1 MTELLITC
9 LALLAGLAIGG
20 GLCAWRTTR
29 TRQELIRTGDR
40 QKVEQEQLTL
50 RLTEQ
55 RQALEEQAAQLS
67 ALQATHAQATQTIAA
82 QGAQLTRLTQLEQHE
97 QTLRQE
103 LSQASSERAELKTAL
118 RQERQHHQ
126 DKLNQLAQAR
136 TDMSQQFENLASRI
150 FEEKGKKFQ
159 EQNRTSLEHLLNPLK
174 DNLTAFRKKVEETYD
189 RETQDRV
196 RLRTEI
202 EALAKSNQTISA
214 EATNLAQ
221 ALKGQNQAQGAWGE
235 MILEKV
241 LESSGL
247 ERGREYETQFS
258 AKNAEGKAARPDVVV
273 HLPNARDIII
283 DSKVSLNAYDR
294 YQNAETDTK
303 RAEALKDHIASLDGH
318 IRGLSKKNYQDIE
331 NVRSLDYVLLFIPIE
346 GAYSLAVQ
354 QRPEL
359 MDRALG
365 EKIIIVTPTTLLLA
379 LRTVENI
386 WRYERQN
393 KNAEDIARRAAAL
406 YDKFAGFTEDLA
418 RIQKALTTAQEATE
432 GAVNKLTTGRGNLV
446 SRIEWFRNNGG
457 VTSKKS
463 LPLCD
468 REEDGETKEQK

>member
-9 LALLAGLAIGG
+9 LALLAGLAIGA
-20 GLCAWRTTR
+20 GLCAWRTTK
-29 TRQELIRTGDR
+29 TRQELIRTSDR
-40 QKVEQEQLTL
+40 QKVEQEQLT
-50 RLTEQ
+50 RHFTEQ
-55 RQALEEQAAQLS
+55 KQALEAQAVQLS
-67 ALQATHAQATQTIAA
+67 TLQTAHAKATQTIAA
-82 QGAQLTRLTQLEQHE
+82 QEAQLLRLHQLEEQE
-97 QTLRQE
+97 QTLRQD
-103 LSQASSERAELKTAL
+103 LSQANAERAELKTAL
-118 RQERQHHQ
+118 AQERQHHQ
-126 DKLNQLAQAR
+126 DKLNQLEKAR
-136 TDMSQQFENLASRI
+136 ADMSQQFENLANRI
-150 FEEKGKKFQ
+150 LEEKGKKFQ
-159 EQNRTSLEHLLNPLK
+159 EQNKTSLEHLLNPLK

-189 RETQDRV
+189 KETQDRV

-202 EALAKSNQTISA
+202 EALAKSNQSISA

-247 ERGREYETQFS
+247 ERGRDYDTQFS
-258 AKNAEGKAARPDVVV
+258 TKTVEGKTARPDVVV

-294 YQNAETDTK
+294 YQNAETDSE
-303 RAEALKDHIASLDGH
+303 RAEALKNHITSLDGH
-318 IRGLSKKNYQDIE
+318 IRGLSKKDYQNIE

-354 QRPEL
+354 QRPDL
-359 MDRALG
+359 MDKALS

-406 YDKFAGFTEDLA
+406 YDKFAGFTDDMT

-446 SRIEWFRNNGG
+446 SRIAWFSNSGG

-463 LPLCD
+463 LPLHD
-468 REEDGETKEQK
+468 SDESDEEQH

>member
-9 LALLAGLAIGG
+9 LALLAGLAIGA
-20 GLCAWRTTR
+20 GLCTWRTTK

-40 QKVEQEQLTL
+40 QKVEQEQLAR

-55 RQALEEQAAQLS
+55 KQALEAQTAQLS
-67 ALQATHAQATQTIAA
+67 ALQTTHAQATQTIAA
-82 QGAQLTRLTQLEQHE
+82 QEAKLSRLNQLEQQE
-97 QTLRQE
+97 QNLRQE
-103 LSQASSERAELKTAL
+103 LSQVTSERAELKTAL
-118 RQERQHHQ
+118 TKERQHHQ
-126 DKLNQLAQAR
+126 DKLDQLEKAR
-136 TDMSQQFENLASRI
+136 ADMSQQFENLAGRI
-150 FEEKGKKFQ
+150 LEEKGKKFQ
-159 EQNRTSLEHLLNPLK
+159 EQNKTSLEHLLNPLK

-189 RETQDRV
+189 KETQDRV

-247 ERGREYETQFS
+247 EKGREYETQFS
-258 AKNAEGKAARPDVVV
+258 AKNAEGKNARPDVVV

-283 DSKVSLNAYDR
+283 DSKVSLNAYEC
-294 YQNAETDTK
+294 YQNAETETE
-303 RAEALKDHIASLDGH
+303 RADALKNHITSLDGH
-318 IRGLSKKNYQDIE
+318 IRNLSKKDYQNIE

-354 QRPEL
+354 QRPGL
-359 MDRALG
+359 MERALG

-393 KNAEDIARRAAAL
+393 KNAEDIAKRAAAL
-406 YDKFAGFTEDLA
+406 YDKFVGFTDDLT
-418 RIQKALTTAQEATE
+418 RIQKALTTAQEATND
-432 GAVNKLTTGRGNLV
+432 ATNKLTTGRGNLV

-457 VTSKKS
+457 ITPKKS
-463 LPLCD
+463 LPLRD
-468 REEDGETKEQK
+468 REDEETKEQK